1 MLRQR
6 EHKAG
11 VHEVTTHVQILPI
24 LVEISVHHNY

>member
-11 VHEVTTHVQILPI
+11 VHEVTTQILPI